1 MPVDIELMPV
11 ELRDEHEQIRAEQ
24 PDITD
29 AQILQRE
36 AAAAAALAEQ
46 NAGAS
51 DENGA
56 AAEEGAAKD
65 QLSSII
71 VFYNSKSGG
80 QMGKVVNHA
89 MRSHLSDDR

>member
-11 ELRDEHEQIRAEQ
+11 ELREEHEQIRAEQ
-24 PDITD
+24 PDTTD

-46 NAGAS
+46 NAAAS
-51 DENGA
+51 DANGA
-56 AAEEGAAKD
+56 ATEEGAAKD